1 MESKIHLVDPLC
13 SFLSS
18 SYWLFRYTAFRMLN
32 PEELHS
38 SGSIHLGNE
47 LWIEMVC
54 DWSILSSSLING
66 NTASLLGYMGQRS
79 NFKISV
85 VLHVSFSTNIW
96 PTQDWPNHNKGI
108 KFICSVKLDY
118 TTLSHHVHSYTKQC
132 IAIRDAHHQG
142 YGNECNPPAYIILRE
157 DNNASYC
164 TKKGSWPLNKMKKSQ
179 KNNMIICAKSV
190 NLFKR

>member
-1 MESKIHLVDPLC
+1 MESNIHLVDPLC

-66 NTASLLGYMGQRS
+66 NTASLLGYIGQRS

-85 VLHVSFSTNIW
+85 VLHVSFSTNGQHKI
-96 PTQDWPNHNKGI
+96 GLI
-108 KFICSVKLDY
+108 
-118 TTLSHHVHSYTKQC
+118 TTRVS
-132 IAIRDAHHQG
+132 
-142 YGNECNPPAYIILRE
+142 
-157 DNNASYC
+157 
-164 TKKGSWPLNKMKKSQ
+164 
-179 KNNMIICAKSV
+179 
-190 NLFKR
+190 NLFVLWSLITQHSLTMYIHTQNSALQYETPIIKDMGMNAIH